1 MNNDNKVIVNK
12 NYLEALKE
20 GIQEEVIRM
29 WANAEAGFIKLP
41 EIDKLCN
48 EIDTDG
54 PDMSDPRYN
63 VPKEEPKASK
73 ELVEKTIE
81 ETQIYHEAK
90 NYILKHAQPKQ
101 VAYGLDK
108 YPEPLNAN
116 TWSTIETIDHIIDES
131 VDKLHYLVMLRIK
144 LEKQLDEKQ
153 LDEKR
158 HEATP
163 YNITVNINVDGNT
176 DPKELARAIENAIG
190 NSIKSN
196 QWKL

>member
-29 WANAEAGFIKLP
+29 WANAEAGFITLP
-41 EIDKLCN
+41 NIDKPYK

-81 ETQIYHEAK
+81 ETQIYREAK

-144 LEKQLDEKQ
+144 LERQIDEKPCA
-153 LDEKR
+153 
-158 HEATP
+158 ATP

-176 DPKELARAIENAIG
+176 NPYELAKTIENAIE
-190 NSIKSN
+190 NNIKSAK
-196 QWKL
+196 WKL